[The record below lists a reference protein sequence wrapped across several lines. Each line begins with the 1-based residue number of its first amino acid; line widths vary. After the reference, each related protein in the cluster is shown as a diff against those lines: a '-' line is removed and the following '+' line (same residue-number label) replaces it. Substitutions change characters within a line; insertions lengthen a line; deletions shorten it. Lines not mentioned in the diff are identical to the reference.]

1 MTLNASNARI
11 WYRYTF
17 TLDDGT
23 TRTFEVNLDP
33 DTLNVIPAENQTI
46 PGWARLDFIGCD
58 HCPLPPGTTH
68 CPIAVNLG
76 PIVEAFR
83 DVPSS
88 RTAEITVET
97 AERKYQKEGSVQDAL
112 FPLLGIYMSASGCP
126 SMEMLKP
133 MVRHHLPFASLD
145 ETTYRVFAMYVSA
158 QYLRMQN
165 GLAPDWELKGLSE
178 IYDRVNEVNQSFCH
192 RLAKAVNEDALINA
206 VVILDALGTLVKMP
220 DPQGGEKLRKMFA
233 MYLSDAS
240 SPK

>member
-1 MTLNASNARI
+1 MTLDAPNARI

-17 TLDDGT
+17 TLEDGR

-33 DTLNVIPAENQTI
+33 DTLNVIPPENQTI
-46 PGWARLDFIGCD
+46 PGWASLDFVSCD
-58 HCPLPPGTTH
+58 HCPLPPGATY

-83 DVPSS
+83 DVPSFE
-88 RTAEITVET
+88 TAEIMVET
-97 AERKYQKEGSVQDAL
+97 AERKYEKKGSVQDAL

-126 SMEMLKP
+126 SMEKLKP

-165 GLAPDWELKGLSE
+165 GLEPDWELKGLSE
-178 IYDRVNEVNQSFCH
+178 IYDRVNEVNQGFCE
-192 RLAKAVNEDALINA
+192 RLAKAVNEDAVINA

-233 MYLSDAS
+233 AYLSDAS
-240 SPK
+240 SP